1 MAASPVMSHVM
12 LSVVPADCGETQEW
26 TGIHGDRGD
35 ERTGVFLESFKNL
48 GLGYI
53 RDFRPSFR
61 DLLSTY
67 E

>member
-1 MAASPVMSHVM
+1 MSYSLWWLQAVVKYKNGQEYMVTEVM
-12 LSVVPADCGETQEW
+12 GEHECFW
-26 TGIHGDRGD
+26 N
-35 ERTGVFLESFKNL
+35 LKNL

-61 DLLSTY
+61 DLLSTC

>member
-1 MAASPVMSHVM
+1 MVKSKNGQEYMVTEVM
-12 LSVVPADCGETQEW
+12 GEHECFW
-26 TGIHGDRGD
+26 N
-35 ERTGVFLESFKNL
+35 LKNL

-61 DLLSTY
+61 DLLSTC